1 MRGFTLTELVVVVA
15 VIGVITA
22 GSVPAIWTYLR
33 SAALRGGAEEAVTLL
48 NSARQLAIR
57 LNTTVCVTNSGT
69 VARLHIGGCAVTAWT
84 GPGTDATGA
93 IALTNNLRLNGTNNL
108 CFNYLGAGS
117 ATPAP
122 CVPNGT
128 LTVTDPAGGSTLD
141 VVMATTGRIRIQ

>member
-1 MRGFTLTELVVVVA
+1 VRAFTLTELLVVMA

-22 GSVPAIWTYLR
+22 GSVPAVWTYVR
-33 SAALRGGAEEAVTLL
+33 SAALRAGAEEAVTLL
-48 NSARQLAIR
+48 NNARQLAIR
-57 LNTTVCVTNSGT
+57 LNTTVCVTNNGT
-69 VARLHIGGCAVTAWT
+69 VARFHVGGCTATPWT
-84 GPGTDATGA
+84 GPGTDTSGA
-93 IALTNNLRLNGTNNL
+93 IALTNSLRLDGTNNL

-128 LTVTDPAGGSTLD
+128 LKVTDPAGGTTMD